1 MSIDPTTV
9 AVGDHVWTINHY
21 VVEKINPRDAHPY
34 HLTSE
39 DGKKIMCTAGVLEN
53 GFHSVTRFGKEEKIS
68 RTAMKRKIDFAGHG
82 DFTVEFT
89 KKIDPGTFA
98 EEVQAAVESGDFG
111 PDAKKRKKWM
121 AKNMKGEARV
131 MQARLF
137 RDKVTNEVATDDAG
151 RIPVYDLE
159 KKGKRLVDARTIT
172 SLTFAGTKYTLK

>member
-1 MSIDPTTV
+1 MSINTSQV
-9 AVGDHVWTINHY
+9 AVGDRVWTIKHY
-21 VVEKINPRDAHPY
+21 IVEKIDPHDVHPY
-34 HLTSE
+34 HLKAE
-39 DGKKIMCTAGVLEN
+39 DGKKIKCDSGVLEN
-53 GFHSVTRFGKEEKIS
+53 GFHSVTKYGNEEKIS

-89 KKIDPGTFA
+89 KKIDPGAFA
-98 EEVQAAVESGDFG
+98 EEVQTAVESGNFG

-121 AKNMKGEARV
+121 QKNMKGEARV

-172 SLTFAGTKYTLK
+172 ALTFAGTKYTLK